1 MYSRIVKK
9 WKIGNRKFGFWIL
22 ASTLTREPPSRW
34 CSGETPPQG
43 GQLGRGPDEN
53 AISQRSTVTVD
64 NSRQDRQELVFWH
77 EKTLHF
83 LMFYSCKKSTFWVAA
98 TVHSQQRQST
108 RPPGGSLLT
117 QKSTA
122 FPSVLLLQELDE
134 FSTVNSQQQIKFNYN
149 FN

>member
-1 MYSRIVKK
+1 MV
-9 WKIGNRKFGFWIL
+9 
-22 ASTLTREPPSRW
+22 ATTVTLRPPSRW

-64 NSRQDRQELVFWH
+64 DSQQDRQEL
-77 EKTLHF
+77 
-83 LMFYSCKKSTFWVAA
+83 
-98 TVHSQQRQST
+98 
-108 RPPGGSLLT
+108 PPGGSLLT

-134 FSTVNSQQQIKFNYN
+134 FSTVHSQHHSQQDRQELVF
-149 FN
+149 